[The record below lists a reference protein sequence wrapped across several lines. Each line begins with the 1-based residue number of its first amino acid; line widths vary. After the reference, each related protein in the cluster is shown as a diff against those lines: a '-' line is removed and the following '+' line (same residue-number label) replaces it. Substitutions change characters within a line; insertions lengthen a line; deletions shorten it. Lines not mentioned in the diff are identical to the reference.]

1 MTLVQSAVPEFKEEL
16 GVSSR
21 VAAWLAVLL
30 VLSSVGGS
38 HAQVDPAKALV
49 GRWEGEQEYL
59 LIGAENPKRILV
71 IESANQVDGKWV
83 ANGRYG
89 TPAGLVRVKIAVET
103 GGKGM
108 DLSWTGPTGNQFQ
121 LNLLRD
127 KHLVGKVTLTMEQS
141 KSGTGSRDRT
151 LKLEKVN

>member
-1 MTLVQSAVPEFKEEL
+1 MRIRAVL
-16 GVSSR
+16 
-21 VAAWLAVLL
+21 WLAVAMALSL
-30 VLSSVGGS
+30 VGVS

-59 LIGAENPKRILV
+59 LISAENPKRILV
-71 IESANQVDGKWV
+71 IESVNQVDGKWV

-89 TPAGLVRVKIAVET
+89 TPAGLGRVKIAVET
-103 GGKGM
+103 GGKGV
-108 DLSWTGPTGNQFQ
+108 DLSWTGPAGNQFQ

-127 KHLVGKVTLTMEQS
+127 KHLVGKVTLTSEQS
-141 KSGTGSRDRT
+141 KSGTGSRDRA

>member
-1 MTLVQSAVPEFKEEL
+1 MRLRMRT
-16 GVSSR
+16 G
-21 VAAWLAVLL
+21 AARCLAVVM
-30 VLSSVGGS
+30 VLSLAGVS

-59 LIGAENPKRILV
+59 LISAENPKRILV
-71 IESANQVDGKWV
+71 IESVNQVDGRWV

-89 TPAGLVRVKIAVET
+89 TPAGLVRVKIAVER
-103 GGKGM
+103 GGKGV
-108 DLSWTGPTGNQFQ
+108 DPSWTGPTGNQFQ
-121 LNLLRD
+121 LNVLRD
-127 KHLVGKVTLTMEQS
+127 KHLVGKITLTTEQS

>member
-1 MTLVQSAVPEFKEEL
+1 MRLRMRT
-16 GVSSR
+16 G
-21 VAAWLAVLL
+21 AARCLAVVM
-30 VLSSVGGS
+30 VLSLAGVS

-49 GRWEGEQEYL
+49 GRWEGEQGYL
-59 LIGAENPKRILV
+59 VISAENPKRILV
-71 IESANQVDGKWV
+71 IESVNQVDGRWV

-103 GGKGM
+103 GGKGV

-121 LNLLRD
+121 LNLLRG
-127 KHLVGKVTLTMEQS
+127 KHLVGKITLTTEQS
-141 KSGTGSRDRT
+141 KGGTGSRDRT

>member
-1 MTLVQSAVPEFKEEL
+1 MRLRMRT
-16 GVSSR
+16 G
-21 VAAWLAVLL
+21 AARCLAVVV
-30 VLSSVGGS
+30 VLSLAGVS

-59 LIGAENPKRILV
+59 LISAENPKRILV
-71 IESANQVDGKWV
+71 IESVNQVDGKWV

-103 GGKGM
+103 GGKGV

-127 KHLVGKVTLTMEQS
+127 KHLVGEITLTTEQS

-151 LKLEKVN
+151 LKLEKKQ

>member
-1 MTLVQSAVPEFKEEL
+1 MVLSVV
-16 GVSSR
+16 GVSR
-21 VAAWLAVLL
+21 
-30 VLSSVGGS
+30 
-38 HAQVDPAKALV
+38 AQVDLAKALV
-49 GRWEGEQEYL
+49 GRWDGEQEYL
-59 LIGAENPKRILV
+59 VISAENPRRILV
-71 IESANQVDGKWV
+71 IESVNQVDGKWV

-103 GGKGM
+103 GGKGV

-127 KHLVGKVTLTMEQS
+127 KHLVGKITLTTEQS

-151 LKLEKVN
+151 LKLGKVN

>member
-1 MTLVQSAVPEFKEEL
+1 MRLRMRT
-16 GVSSR
+16 G
-21 VAAWLAVLL
+21 AARWLAVVM
-30 VLSSVGGS
+30 VLSWVGVS
-38 HAQVDPAKALV
+38 HAQVDLAKVLV

-59 LIGAENPKRILV
+59 LVHSDNPKRILV
-71 IESANQVDGKWV
+71 IESVSQVDGKWV

-103 GGKGM
+103 GGEGV

-127 KHLVGKVTLTMEQS
+127 KHLVGKITLTTEQS

>member
-1 MTLVQSAVPEFKEEL
+1 MRVRAVL
-16 GVSSR
+16 
-21 VAAWLAVLL
+21 WLAVVM
-30 VLSSVGGS
+30 VLSLVGVS
-38 HAQVDPAKALV
+38 QAQIDLAKALV
-49 GRWEGEQEYL
+49 GRWEGEQEYQ
-59 LIGAENPKRILV
+59 LISADNPKRILV
-71 IESANQVDGKWV
+71 IESVSQVDGKWV

-89 TPAGLVRVKIAVET
+89 TPAGLVRVKIGVET
-103 GGKGM
+103 GGERV

-127 KHLVGKVTLTMEQS
+127 KHLVGKITLTMEQG

>member
-1 MTLVQSAVPEFKEEL
+1 MGMPAVL
-16 GVSSR
+16 
-21 VAAWLAVLL
+21 WLAVSI
-30 VLSSVGGS
+30 VLSLLGGVS
-38 HAQVDPAKALV
+38 HAQVDLAKALV

-59 LIGAENPKRILV
+59 LISAENPKRILV
-71 IESANQVDGKWV
+71 VESVNQVDGRWV

-103 GGKGM
+103 GGSV

-127 KHLVGKVTLTMEQS
+127 RHLVGKITLTTEQS
-141 KSGTGSRDRT
+141 KTGTGSRDRT

>member
-1 MTLVQSAVPEFKEEL
+1 M
-16 GVSSR
+16 R
-21 VAAWLAVLL
+21 MLAVLWL
-30 VLSSVGGS
+30 VVLMVLSLVGVS
-38 HAQVDPAKALV
+38 HAQVDLAKALV
-49 GRWEGEQEYL
+49 GRWEGEQGYL
-59 LIGAENPKRILV
+59 VISAENPKRILV
-71 IESANQVDGKWV
+71 IESVNQVDGRWV

-103 GGKGM
+103 GGTGV

-127 KHLVGKVTLTMEQS
+127 KHLVGKITLTTEQS

>member
-1 MTLVQSAVPEFKEEL
+1 MRLRRRTGAARWLAIVMLLSAV
-16 GVSSR
+16 GVS
-21 VAAWLAVLL
+21 
-30 VLSSVGGS
+30 G
-38 HAQVDPAKALV
+38 AQVDPAKALV

-59 LIGAENPKRILV
+59 LVSSDNPKRILV
-71 IESANQVDGKWV
+71 IESVNQVDGKLV

-89 TPAGLVRVKIAVET
+89 TPAGQVRVKIAVET
-103 GGKGM
+103 GGRGV

-121 LNLLRD
+121 LNLLQD
-127 KHLVGKVTLTMEQS
+127 KHLVGKVTLTTEQS